1 MSLQLSLLWL
11 LSLYWLGELQ
21 NSLLCSIYTLLQTWC
36 SVVLDPLFDVLTT
49 FTALTIES
57 LLTGWATKTVVLFH
71 HHFGSNWN
79 ILLPWTFSLTFN
91 VLTTLTVLSL
101 GEKPDPSDYFKS
113 SSCPKLQRQPVTPA
127 ISTAAMDSTNTDLR
141 HGPLNPEPMATENQ
155 DPSKSSPF
163 VTGSPAM
170 TTCGGMFLVPPAP
183 MSSTTE
189 NRPRHRVGRN
199 LLGATQSSSPL
210 SPRYFLFSSLFN
222 SLSSL
227 H

>member
-1 MSLQLSLLWL
+1 M
-11 LSLYWLGELQ
+11 
-21 NSLLCSIYTLLQTWC
+21 
-36 SVVLDPLFDVLTT
+36 
-49 FTALTIES
+49 
-57 LLTGWATKTVVLFH
+57 
-71 HHFGSNWN
+71 
-79 ILLPWTFSLTFN
+79 FN
-91 VLTTLTVLSL
+91 VLTSLTVLSL